1 MERASQIIVRYDSP
15 AIKDGFISIDVFAPS
30 LLSLSLLCNRAN
42 EIINGSDVKSTA
54 KVNVNI
60 QQNCFE
66 LVFASD
72 INLIAKIK
80 HLFTNAHATAERILV
95 ILGLICGVTGI
106 NLLQLIKITQGK
118 NITKIAEQ
126 GKNVIVNIG
135 GDNNNLTVHKHVHNL
150 YEDRIVREHTKEI
163 IDRGLQDEQ
172 SKLIFEE
179 IKTKKKTELTHQDFN
194 KFIQHGW
201 ADQVKEEYKP
211 DKVEAILTI
220 YSPILDSEAEKW
232 KFLYGENMITVDISA
247 TNIAADAMER
257 GRIEVNDKYKVIME
271 IAQYETQ
278 AGRIK
283 NKYKALHLIE
293 FIPAANAGQQ
303 MFKNELINIR
313 RHMENEP
320 IEKAQE
326 EKLKSSFMGSE
337 S

>member
-1 MERASQIIVRYDSP
+1 MERAFQIIVRYDSP
-15 AIKDGFISIDVFAPS
+15 AVKDGFISIDVFASS

-54 KVNVNI
+54 KVNANI
-60 QQNCFE
+60 KQNCFE

-72 INLIAKIK
+72 INLIEEIK
-80 HLFTNAHATAERILV
+80 DLFKHEHATAAKILA
-95 ILGLICGVTGI
+95 ILGLIGGAGI
-106 NLLQLIKITQGK
+106 SLWQLIKKTQGK
-118 NITKIAEQ
+118 NIRKTAEQ
-126 GKNVIVNIG
+126 GENVSIKIE
-135 GDNNNLTVHKHVHNL
+135 GDNNEVTIHKHVYNL
-150 YEDRIVREHTKEI
+150 YEDRIVRQRAKEI
-163 IDRGLQDEQ
+163 IDRGLQDEG

-194 KFIQHGW
+194 KFIQRGW

-232 KFLYGENMITVDISA
+232 KFLYGENIITVDISA
-247 TNIAADAMER
+247 TNIATDAMER

-283 NKYKALHLIE
+283 NKYKVLELIE
-293 FIPAANAGQQ
+293 FLPAANTKQ
-303 MFKNELINIR
+303 
-313 RHMENEP
+313 
-320 IEKAQE
+320 
-326 EKLKSSFMGSE
+326 
-337 S
+337 